1 MALFPKL
8 KTTAV
13 AQFPSGRSLS
23 YATEILRFIDGTEQR
38 FRRAGAPV
46 SRWEISLSKLD
57 GGELAAI
64 REFFISQQGRYGTFE
79 FMDPWDGIE
88 YQGCSFE
95 EDELELTLDG
105 ERSSDAKVTI
115 RRGIA

>member
-13 AQFPSGRSLS
+13 TQFPSGRSLS
-23 YATEILRFIDGTEQR
+23 YATEVLRFVDGSEQR

-46 SRWEISLSKLD
+46 LRWEISLSKLD
-57 GGELAAI
+57 GRELAAV
-64 REFFISQQGRYGTFE
+64 REFFLSQQGRYGTFE
-79 FMDPWDGIE
+79 FMDPWDGTE
-88 YQGCSFE
+88 HHGCSFE
-95 EDELELTLDG
+95 GDELELTLDG
-105 ERSSDAKVTI
+105 ERSSSTKMTI